1 MTHLTCEMRRMAV
14 QIYNIEKKTTITKLI
29 MTVAFIAY
37 VLFPI
42 HTTYAEITDGYYEID
57 YEVLNADSDAVSVA
71 DEYFEKPASLIIED
85 GKRTIQASINH
96 SQWVVGLQAPDG
108 EDYNDVEVLS
118 EDEENDLRIVQFD
131 VEEGHD
137 FADPIELK
145 MHIVVDILDEEY
157 DHHYTARFLFDEDS
171 LEEVNAPLVKLGT
184 DIAEEN
190 EEGSESPVDNSEVS
204 GAGVNAGTLIVIILL
219 VGIAAVLLYSFVFK
233 KRK

>member
-14 QIYNIEKKTTITKLI
+14 QVYNIEKKTTITKLI

-37 VLFPI
+37 VFFPI
-42 HTTYAEITDGYYEID
+42 HTTYAEVADGYYEID
-57 YEVLNADSDAVSVA
+57 YEVLNADSDVVSVA

-108 EDYNDVEVLS
+108 DDYNDVEVLN
-118 EDEENDLRIVQFD
+118 EDKENDLRIVQFD

-171 LEEVNAPLVKLGT
+171 LEEVNAPLAKLDL
-184 DIAEEN
+184 DIEE
-190 EEGSESPVDNSEVS
+190 EKSSESPVDNSEVS
-204 GAGVNAGTLIVIILL
+204 GAGVNSGTLIVIILL